1 MEIFFKIGGKIFSKM
16 QNLKG
21 INYDLWL
28 LRTIFKNLS
37 KRRKSDTG
45 QTLSVHKSRL
55 QLERK
60 ATVCKT

>member
-1 MEIFFKIGGKIFSKM
+1 M